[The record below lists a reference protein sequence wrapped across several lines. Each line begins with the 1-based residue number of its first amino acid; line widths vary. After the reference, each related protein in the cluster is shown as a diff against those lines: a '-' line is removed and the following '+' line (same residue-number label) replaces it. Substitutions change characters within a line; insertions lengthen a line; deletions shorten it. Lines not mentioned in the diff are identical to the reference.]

1 LARTNPWV
9 TDFGAGQQQSDE
21 EEGPSGSA
29 FPATSFGADRPQPST
44 VEPLQTG
51 GLPLAEYPADV
62 WPPARATWW
71 WAGCHGGAGV
81 TTLVSATG
89 CGRDS
94 LRHWPVLSSG
104 ASSKVVLVARTHEAG
119 LRAAQAA
126 ARQWASGALPA
137 QVELIGLVLTADA
150 PGKLPRQLHDL
161 ARLVSGGVPRTWEIR
176 WHSELRLVQPTCV
189 ADGLTA
195 EYRNLATSLTSII
208 TGGRDA

>member
-1 LARTNPWV
+1 
-9 TDFGAGQQQSDE
+9 
-21 EEGPSGSA
+21 
-29 FPATSFGADRPQPST
+29 
-44 VEPLQTG
+44 
-51 GLPLAEYPADV
+51 
-62 WPPARATWW
+62 
-71 WAGCHGGAGV
+71 
-81 TTLVSATG
+81 
-89 CGRDS
+89 
-94 LRHWPVLSSG
+94 VLSSG